1 MLHDTDSK
9 ASVHETPA
17 TYDAELQSIKVV
29 SRQSSIRNIKPKQMS
44 ILDNVFFCAFLCA
57 VGGCATASQGA
68 INSTLG
74 RFTGQGLSST
84 IVFTVGA
91 ATSAIYWMIEVR
103 GRPPANLPTMLAKAP
118 WWAWTGGILGAC
130 FVIITILAIPKV
142 GAGTT
147 TAIIV
152 SSKLIMGCVIDHFQ
166 LLGVSMHRKYTI
178 WRMLATVLLVGCT
191 VVIAK
196 F

>member
-1 MLHDTDSK
+1 MMHDTDSK
-9 ASVHETPA
+9 LSVHDVPA
-17 TYDAELQSIKVV
+17 THESDLQSIKIV
-29 SRQSSIRNIKPKQMS
+29 SRQSSIRNIKPQRMS
-44 ILDNVFFCAFLCA
+44 ILDNVFFCALLCA
-57 VGGCATASQGA
+57 IGGCATATQGA

-74 RFTGQGLSST
+74 RFIGQGLSST

-130 FVIITILAIPKV
+130 FVIITILAIPRV

-166 LLGVSMHRKYTI
+166 LLGVSVHRKYTI
-178 WRMLATVLLVGCT
+178 WRMLATVTLIGCT
-191 VVIAK
+191 VVIAM